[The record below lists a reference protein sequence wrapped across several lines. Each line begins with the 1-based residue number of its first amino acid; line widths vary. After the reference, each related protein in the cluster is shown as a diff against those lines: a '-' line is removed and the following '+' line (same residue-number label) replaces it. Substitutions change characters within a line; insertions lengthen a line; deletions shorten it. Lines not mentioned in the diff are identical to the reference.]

1 MSRAANLL
9 GDDPRDGSEERP
21 DELDR
26 TGFVDYVGGLVNRVR
41 EQSDSSV
48 MALIGEWG
56 SGKSSILSQL
66 CRNFRE
72 NDGPW
77 TVVEF
82 NPWSYPDP
90 ESLQVGFFTELRA
103 QLPKDAR
110 DNDLRKKIGQ
120 LSKAV
125 SPYSKVISV
134 VGVDPSDS
142 FKALGEALVGDTSVT
157 ASVHA
162 VAEELR
168 KASRPILI
176 VLDDLD
182 RLTPDELLAVLKLV
196 RHVGRLPH
204 VFYLLGYD
212 EETLLDVLGQTAL
225 VGSSPTRARDYL
237 EKIIQVR
244 LDMPAF
250 RASQRAA
257 LLDRGLN
264 EVLTASEV
272 VLSEQDT
279 RRLSDIYSNVLER
292 RLATPRSISR
302 FLGQVLA
309 FYPPLTAEVD
319 FVDFFLITW
328 LRTDEPGVYRM
339 LATEREALF
348 GNDIEAI
355 VRRQDP
361 ATVKR
366 LTGEWDS
373 RLSDAGVAERDEAG
387 VIRVLGELFPHVR
400 AVFESQSALATAR
413 PPRSR
418 GVGDPNYFE
427 RYLSFGVPAED
438 ISDQAVREA
447 LRAVEASG
455 NDALPGLK
463 DLAVIDSGKFLGKIR
478 MLRGEGFPVPDRKL
492 LPVLVGLM
500 PYVRPRRREIFSDPV
515 RELELAVAESLAAIS
530 DQSDLDDIV
539 RSLTDTVDGLEVV
552 STGIERL
559 LADHRNAGG
568 ESVTEGPKDVLR
580 GAIKRELR
588 THFGMQIAAPV
599 DVVLKEPFWS
609 WWRLDSGQA
618 ADWLS
623 AQVEEERWALE
634 DVIASLVSEA
644 VTSGTDGTRAV
655 LGNFSV
661 DVLAKAFGLPVVFD
675 DLADLLD
682 EADVVGQ
689 HEMWNLAPT
698 PANRLRFG
706 LSELKRMRDESVKA
720 SSETA
725 GPGLAPTT

>member
-1 MSRAANLL
+1 MSRASNLL

-66 CRNFRE
+66 CKNFRE
-72 NDGPW
+72 DDGPW
-77 TVVEF
+77 TIVEF
-82 NPWSYPDP
+82 NPWSYPNP
-90 ESLQVGFFTELRA
+90 ESLQAGFFAELRA
-103 QLPKDAR
+103 QLPKEAR
-110 DNDLRKKIGQ
+110 GGDLRKKIGE

-157 ASVHA
+157 ASARA

-168 KASRPILI
+168 KAARPILV

-212 EETLLDVLGQTAL
+212 EETLLDVLGQTSL
-225 VGSSPTRARDYL
+225 VGTSPTRARDYL

-250 RASQRAA
+250 RVSQRAV
-257 LLDRGLN
+257 LLDRGLS
-264 EVLTASEV
+264 EVLTASET

-279 RRLSDIYSNVLER
+279 KRLSNLYSNALER

-302 FLGQVLA
+302 FMGQVLA
-309 FYPPLTAEVD
+309 FYPPLAGEVD

-348 GNDIEAI
+348 GNDIDA
-355 VRRQDP
+355 VVHRQES
-361 ATVKR
+361 ATVTR
-366 LTGEWDS
+366 LIGEWNS
-373 RLSDAGVAERDEAG
+373 RLSDAGVAERDMPG
-387 VIRVLGELFPHVR
+387 VTRVVSELFPHVS
-400 AVFESQSALATAR
+400 AVFESGTVLASAR
-413 PPRSR
+413 PPKSR
-418 GVGDPNYFE
+418 GVGDPDYFE
-427 RYLSFGVPAED
+427 RYFSFGVPAED
-438 ISDQAVREA
+438 ISDQAVQEA
-447 LRAVEASG
+447 LRTLDTSG
-455 NDALPGLK
+455 NKAFPGLK
-463 DLAVIDSGKFLGKIR
+463 ELAVIDSGKVLGKIR
-478 MLRGEGFPVPDRKL
+478 SLRDEGFPIPDRRL
-492 LPVLVGLM
+492 LIVLVGLM
-500 PYVRPRRREIFSDPV
+500 PHVRGRRRDVFSDPV
-515 RELELAVAESLAAIS
+515 RELELAVAQSLAAIS
-530 DQSDLDDIV
+530 DEPDLDAMV
-539 RSLTDTVDGLEVV
+539 RSLTDTSDGLEVV
-552 STGIERL
+552 SMGIERL
-559 LADHRNAGG
+559 LADTRNAEGAR
-568 ESVTEGPKDVLR
+568 VTEGAKDVLR
-580 GAIKRELR
+580 DAIKRELR
-588 THFGMQIAAPV
+588 TYFGMQIVASVEA
-599 DVVLKEPFWS
+599 VLCGPFWS
-609 WWRLDSGQA
+609 WWRLDRGCAS
-618 ADWLS
+618 DWVRS
-623 AQVEEERWALE
+623 QVEEERWALE
-634 DVIASLVSEA
+634 DVVAGLVSEGVA
-644 VTSGTDGTRAV
+644 SGNEGTRAV

-661 DVLAKAFGLPVVFD
+661 GVLAEAFGLPVVFD
-675 DLADLLD
+675 ALAELLD

-689 HEMWNLAPT
+689 HEAWALAPT

-706 LSELKRMRDESVKA
+706 FSELKRIRDDSVKVG
-720 SSETA
+720 SEA
-725 GPGLAPTT
+725 VGPGLATTM